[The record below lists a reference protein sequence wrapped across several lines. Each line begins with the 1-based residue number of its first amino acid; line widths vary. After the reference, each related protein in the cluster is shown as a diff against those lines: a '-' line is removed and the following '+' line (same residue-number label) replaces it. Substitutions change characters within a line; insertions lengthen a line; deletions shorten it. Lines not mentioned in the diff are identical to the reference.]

1 MEFKHYANIV
11 LWVDLNIE
19 SKSFFVKLTK
29 KDLQNIY
36 KEMKHLRK
44 AKPVSLVPF
53 YHSRYSIEIFANN
66 ICVLRIINN
75 YIISI
80 NNTCKAVLLD
90 NENKIRDIIFDNALD
105 NNFDEA
111 SALLRLLLDTN
122 KSLRVKLRNNW
133 NKNSHRFV
141 IGEYNNAFQNNYD
154 Y

>member
-1 MEFKHYANIV
+1 MKNKHYANIV

-19 SKSFFVKLTK
+19 SKSFCVKLSN

-44 AKPVSLVPF
+44 AKPVSLDSF
-53 YHSRYSIEIFANN
+53 YHSRYSVEIFSNN

-122 KSLRVKLRNNW
+122 KSLRIKLRNTRY
-133 NKNSHRFV
+133 KNSHRF
-141 IGEYNNAFQNNYD
+141 IICEYTSAFQNSDEY
-154 Y
+154 

>member
-1 MEFKHYANIV
+1 MKNKHYANIV

-19 SKSFFVKLTK
+19 SKSFCVKLTK

-53 YHSRYSIEIFANN
+53 YHSRYSIEIFSNN
-66 ICVLRIINN
+66 NCVLRIINKYVISLN
-75 YIISI
+75 DKCKEVYI
-80 NNTCKAVLLD
+80 D

-105 NNFDEA
+105 INFDET

-122 KSLRVKLRNNW
+122 GSLRIKL
-133 NKNSHRFV
+133 KNSISLNTKLF
-141 IGEYNNAFQNNYD
+141 GYNFNNYYQFID
-154 Y
+154 D